1 MPRVIAFDLIGTL
14 LDPQAMD
21 QYFDRFFGEAAVR
34 TEWFVQTQ
42 QLAMAA
48 TLANAY
54 EDYRVQADTGLE
66 MTARHYKVS
75 MLGEEKNLILG
86 TLAKLRPFPD
96 VPQSLRRLREAGLTL
111 AALTNS
117 SAPVA
122 EAQLTYAGLRDY
134 FEMVISADEVRH
146 FKPAPEVYHLAAR
159 RLGLEPGQVRV
170 VTAHDWDVTGA
181 LRAGCA
187 AVFVARPGQVM
198 NPFGPQPD
206 VRGADLGAVVE
217 QILAVE
223 LGKDFTATAAKPA
236 AAD

>member
-1 MPRVIAFDLIGTL
+1 MSRVIVFDLVGTL
-14 LDPQAMD
+14 LDLRAMD
-21 QYFDRFFGEAAVR
+21 SYFERFFGDAAVR
-34 TEWFVQTQ
+34 KEWFMQTL

-54 EDYRVQADTGLE
+54 EDFAVQADTGLE
-66 MTARHYKVS
+66 ITARHYKVS

-86 TLAKLRPFPD
+86 TLRTLRPYPE
-96 VPQSLRRLREAGLTL
+96 VAEGLQRLRDAGLRL
-111 AALTNS
+111 AILTNS
-117 SAPVA
+117 TAQAA
-122 EAQLTYAGLRDY
+122 EAQLTYAGLQDH
-134 FEMVISADEVRH
+134 FEQVISADEIRR

-159 RLGLEPGQVRV
+159 RLGVEPGQVRLV
-170 VTAHDWDVTGA
+170 AAHDWDVTGA

-206 VRGADLGAVVE
+206 VRGADLAAVAE

-223 LGKDFTATAAKPA
+223 LGQG
-236 AAD
+236 